1 MSLAHCE
8 VSLFSLENAPYASLE
23 KIHKSSFFDSWDADT
38 FEALLTT
45 FGTKGICIA
54 VEGISVG
61 FILYRQAFDDAEIIT
76 ICVLPEYQG
85 KGYGNL
91 LLKEMLKKL
100 NKPGKCFLEVSEL
113 NKDAIRLYKKN
124 GFKISHVRKNYY
136 GENKD
141 AYMMMLGFL
150 N

>member
-1 MSLAHCE
+1 MKYELYD
-8 VSLFSLENAPYASLE
+8 FSLDDAPYEILE
-23 KIHKSSFFDSWDADT
+23 EIHTASFFDSWDGAT

-45 FGTKGICIA
+45 FGTKGVYIKVA
-54 VEGISVG
+54 KKSVG

-76 ICVLPEYQG
+76 ICVLPEYQN
-85 KGYGNL
+85 KDYGNL

-100 NKPGKCFLEVSEL
+100 NKPGKCFLEVSEF
-113 NKDAIRLYKKN
+113 NKDAIQLYKKN

-141 AYMMMLGFL
+141 AYMMMLEVL